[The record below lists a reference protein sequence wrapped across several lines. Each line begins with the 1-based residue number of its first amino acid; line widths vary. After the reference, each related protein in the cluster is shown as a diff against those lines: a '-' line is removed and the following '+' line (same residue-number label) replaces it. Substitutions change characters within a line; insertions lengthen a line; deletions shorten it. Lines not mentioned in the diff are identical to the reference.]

1 MDSTQVESRSDHLA
15 DVKTVKCSMCRKVK
29 TSDHFVNPNSTVLF
43 HVCDYCRY
51 LRKTKYK
58 SKSPSFCMSV
68 VERRVKVELERPSS
82 TTSRSRE
89 SSALKSSSLY
99 VDSSSAKSRSTAESR
114 ASTPPAQ
121 SFAGIVPSKKWIV
134 ISTDSTHTPSDR
146 QVTGGGHASDTR
158 YTLNHPYYKYQSILS
173 TLCMPPQIVM
183 NNDNSVV
190 ILRPS
195 IPPAPKSLI
204 FCCNSSLYSNRF
216 GMYDRIWMSDSC

>member
-1 MDSTQVESRSDHLA
+1 MDNTSVESRADHPT

-58 SKSPSFCMSV
+58 SRYLPFCMSG
-68 VERRVKVELERPSS
+68 VERRVRVELERPSS

-89 SSALKSSSLY
+89 SSTVKNSSLFI
-99 VDSSSAKSRSTAESR
+99 DSSSSKSRPSGEHRTVA
-114 ASTPPAQ
+114 PPVQ

-134 ISTDSTHTPSDR
+134 ISSDSTHMPSDR
-146 QVTGGGHASDTR
+146 QPTGGGHASDTR
-158 YTLNHPYYKYQSILS
+158 YTLNHPYYKYQNILS
-173 TLCMPPQIVM
+173 TLCTPPQIVM

-204 FCCNSSLYSNRF
+204 FCCNSSLYNNRF